1 MDQEKIGKFISELR
15 KAKKITQQELAEKI
29 GVTDRAISNWENGRR
44 LPDYSILKSLCK
56 ELNVTINEL
65 LSGEKFEKEEYQE
78 KLEENIINLNIVNQ
92 KKLNRVLK
100 IIGSLACLL
109 ILFIF
114 LGICI
119 YNYYEMDIKYD
130 ERTMK
135 CSFKENALTYTI
147 IGSSVLNTNYI
158 ERTINNTKYIIFHST
173 INIYNKRR
181 SNWEYGESVARV
193 ANNQE
198 IPFNSYWEFD
208 KEENLDQKIIVYYSN
223 KSLKKFE
230 KLNDTEFLK
239 EIENSFQMCS
249 NEM

>member
-1 MDQEKIGKFISELR
+1 MNQEKIGKFIAECR
-15 KAKKITQQELAEKI
+15 KNKNMTQQELAEKL
-29 GVTDRAISNWENGRR
+29 GVSDRTVGNWENGRNM
-44 LPDYSILKSLCK
+44 PDLSLFKPLC
-56 ELNVTINEL
+56 NEL
-65 LSGEKFEKEEYQE
+65 HISLNDFLSGEKVKVQNYQE
-78 KLEENIINLNIVNQ
+78 KLEENIINLNIVNK
-92 KKLNRVLK
+92 KKLNKMLK
-100 IIGSLACLL
+100 IIGSFTCLF

-119 YNYYEMDIKYD
+119 YNFYEMDIKYD

-158 ERTINNTKYIIFHST
+158 ERTINNAKYIIFHST
-173 INIYNKRR
+173 INIYNKRH

-198 IPFNSYWEFD
+198 IPFNFYWEFD
-208 KEENLDQKIIVYYSN
+208 KEENLGQKIIVYYSN

>member
-1 MDQEKIGKFISELR
+1 MRIADQIKSARIQKEY
-15 KAKKITQQELAEKI
+15 TQEQSAENLM
-29 GVTDRAISNWENGRR
+29 VSRQTISNWENGRR

-56 ELNVTINEL
+56 ELDVTINEL

-193 ANNQE
+193 ANNQK

-223 KSLKKFE
+223 NPLKKLE

>member
-15 KAKKITQQELAEKI
+15 KGKKITQQELAEKI

-56 ELNVTINEL
+56 ELDVTINEL
-65 LSGEKFEKEEYQE
+65 LSGEKLEKEEYQE
-78 KLEENIINLNIVNQ
+78 KLEENIINLNIVNK
-92 KKLNRVLK
+92 KKLNKMLK
-100 IIGSLACLL
+100 IIGSFTCLF

-119 YNYYEMDIKYD
+119 YNFYEMDIKYD
-130 ERTMK
+130 EMTIK

-158 ERTINNTKYIIFHST
+158 ERTINNAKYIIFHST
-173 INIYNKRR
+173 INIYNKRH

-198 IPFNSYWEFD
+198 IPFNFYWEFD

>member
-1 MDQEKIGKFISELR
+1 M
-15 KAKKITQQELAEKI
+15 
-29 GVTDRAISNWENGRR
+29 
-44 LPDYSILKSLCK
+44 
-56 ELNVTINEL
+56 
-65 LSGEKFEKEEYQE
+65 
-78 KLEENIINLNIVNQ
+78 NIVNQ

-100 IIGSLACLL
+100 IIGSLACLF

-119 YNYYEMDIKYD
+119 YNFYEIDIKYD

-135 CSFKENALTYTI
+135 CSFKENALTYSI

-173 INIYNKRR
+173 INIYNKRH

-193 ANNQE
+193 ANNQK